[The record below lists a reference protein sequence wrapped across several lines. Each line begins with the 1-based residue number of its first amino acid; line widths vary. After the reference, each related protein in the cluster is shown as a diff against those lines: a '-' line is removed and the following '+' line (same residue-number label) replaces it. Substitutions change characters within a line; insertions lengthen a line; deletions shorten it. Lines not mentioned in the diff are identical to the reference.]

1 MDQTA
6 RRRRRN
12 LIQNIAIALLSVSA
26 VLLFAQLQLYN
37 LGTSEDPLYLERL
50 TGEGSPSRLRE
61 FPAPVRVVL
70 TDSYGRYGSL
80 GFTTNSDGFSALGL
94 REALGS
100 VHYISPEQARGDRTD
115 ARSDIYSAGV
125 VLYEM
130 LTGRLPFE
138 GDSAVSVA
146 IQHLNPLPLQV
157 LAELTGAEGTALEGN
172 ARCLLLAAGA
182 DGSVH
187 LYVWDG
193 ADTVLTGTVAS
204 TALSIDSL
212 TEAVSQSGM
221 GSVSFAFEV
230 VEMEPLYG
238 KLFPLSI
245 LPTELPQLPVLSAAS
260 SISGTDWLLAAFGFN
275 INTRERY
282 AEADGTEVITE
293 VEADRSLHIRPS
305 GEITY
310 RSGTDATLEISA
322 QEEVPTAAE
331 AVLGASILL
340 EQLTEDRSGEARLYL
355 ESVSQG
361 GDTTQL
367 LFGYQI
373 DGVPIRFSDGGHA
386 AEITLSGTSVTRL
399 TLRFRQ
405 YSTAGETS
413 LLLPLRQTLAI
424 AAEHPGTDL
433 AVRYADGGGDSVS
446 ASWLAD

>member
-1 MDQTA
+1 M
-6 RRRRRN
+6 
-12 LIQNIAIALLSVSA
+12 
-26 VLLFAQLQLYN
+26 LF
-37 LGTSEDPLYLERL
+37 
-50 TGEGSPSRLRE
+50 
-61 FPAPVRVVL
+61 
-70 TDSYGRYGSL
+70 
-80 GFTTNSDGFSALGL
+80 
-94 REALGS
+94 
-100 VHYISPEQARGDRTD
+100 
-115 ARSDIYSAGV
+115 RS
-125 VLYEM
+125 
-130 LTGRLPFE
+130 
-138 GDSAVSVA
+138 
-146 IQHLNPLPLQV
+146 
-157 LAELTGAEGTALEGN
+157 
-172 ARCLLLAAGA
+172 
-182 DGSVH
+182 
-187 LYVWDG
+187 G

-424 AAEHPGTDL
+424 AAEHPGTEL
-433 AVRYADGGGDSVS
+433 SVGYADGGGDSVS

>member
-37 LGTSEDPLYLERL
+37 LGPSVRKHQLYRRAGLYLERL

-100 VHYISPEQARGDRTD
+100 VQHLAPSATD
-115 ARSDIYSAGV
+115 AFRGALSGPSIY
-125 VLYEM
+125 
-130 LTGRLPFE
+130 F
-138 GDSAVSVA
+138 DF
-146 IQHLNPLPLQV
+146 LNPLPLQV
-157 LAELTGAEGTALEGN
+157 LAELTGADGTALEGN

-245 LPTELPQLPVLSAAS
+245 LPTELPLLSAAS

-424 AAEHPGTDL
+424 AAEHPGTEL
-433 AVRYADGGGDSVS
+433 SVGYADGGGDSVS

>member
-100 VHYISPEQARGDRTD
+100 VQHLAPSTTD
-115 ARSDIYSAGV
+115 AFRGALSGPSIY
-125 VLYEM
+125 
-130 LTGRLPFE
+130 F
-138 GDSAVSVA
+138 DF
-146 IQHLNPLPLQV
+146 LNPLPLQV
-157 LAELTGAEGTALEGN
+157 LAELT
-172 ARCLLLAAGA
+172 GA

-424 AAEHPGTDL
+424 AAEHPGTEL
-433 AVRYADGGGDSVS
+433 SVGYADGGGDSVS

>member
-1 MDQTA
+1 MRLWRWSRYTA
-6 RRRRRN
+6 
-12 LIQNIAIALLSVSA
+12 SC
-26 VLLFAQLQLYN
+26 F
-37 LGTSEDPLYLERL
+37 P
-50 TGEGSPSRLRE
+50 SPSCRR
-61 FPAPVRVVL
+61 
-70 TDSYGRYGSL
+70 SY
-80 GFTTNSDGFSALGL
+80 
-94 REALGS
+94 
-100 VHYISPEQARGDRTD
+100 
-115 ARSDIYSAGV
+115 RSCRS
-125 VLYEM
+125 
-130 LTGRLPFE
+130 
-138 GDSAVSVA
+138 S
-146 IQHLNPLPLQV
+146 LPLHPSP
-157 LAELTGAEGTALEGN
+157 ARTGCW
-172 ARCLLLAAGA
+172 R
-182 DGSVH
+182 
-187 LYVWDG
+187 
-193 ADTVLTGTVAS
+193 
-204 TALSIDSL
+204 LS
-212 TEAVSQSGM
+212 
-221 GSVSFAFEV
+221 
-230 VEMEPLYG
+230 
-238 KLFPLSI
+238 
-245 LPTELPQLPVLSAAS
+245 
-260 SISGTDWLLAAFGFN
+260 
-275 INTRERY
+275 ERY

-424 AAEHPGTDL
+424 AAEHPGTEL
-433 AVRYADGGGDSVS
+433 SVGYADGGGDSVS

>member
-1 MDQTA
+1 
-6 RRRRRN
+6 
-12 LIQNIAIALLSVSA
+12 
-26 VLLFAQLQLYN
+26 
-37 LGTSEDPLYLERL
+37 
-50 TGEGSPSRLRE
+50 
-61 FPAPVRVVL
+61 
-70 TDSYGRYGSL
+70 
-80 GFTTNSDGFSALGL
+80 
-94 REALGS
+94 
-100 VHYISPEQARGDRTD
+100 
-115 ARSDIYSAGV
+115 
-125 VLYEM
+125 
-130 LTGRLPFE
+130 
-138 GDSAVSVA
+138 
-146 IQHLNPLPLQV
+146 
-157 LAELTGAEGTALEGN
+157 
-172 ARCLLLAAGA
+172 
-182 DGSVH
+182 
-187 LYVWDG
+187 
-193 ADTVLTGTVAS
+193 
-204 TALSIDSL
+204 
-212 TEAVSQSGM
+212 
-221 GSVSFAFEV
+221 
-230 VEMEPLYG
+230 MEPLYG

-386 AEITLSGTSVTRL
+386 ARGPRSPAPASPASPCGSGSTAPPGRRRSCCRCGDAGHRSGASGTELSV
-399 TLRFRQ
+399 
-405 YSTAGETS
+405 G
-413 LLLPLRQTLAI
+413 
-424 AAEHPGTDL
+424 
-433 AVRYADGGGDSVS
+433 YADGGGDSVS